1 MTDNSNNIK
10 KLKTFEVS
18 VIIIFWVLL
27 FGSPLIVGNSDG
39 GADWKHVF
47 KIWTEHFILFTLFIL
62 NRFVLLPFLFFH
74 NKQKLYIISAFL
86 LISVAVAGMYH
97 YDKNPALRAESRPL
111 PANSDII
118 NRPEK
123 EPDLAPPPSRN
134 VRNRPSDNSRPEPI
148 PAYINLL
155 ILSVLVFGFDTGLK
169 MTSKWVLSE
178 QQRINLEK
186 ENVETQLTFLK
197 NQISPH
203 FFMNTLNNIHSLID
217 IDAVEA
223 KKSVIRLSNLMR
235 HLLYESDNEMSPVK
249 SEVDFIRSYVELMRL
264 RYSDEVKITLKVPE
278 KLPDKSIP
286 PLLFISLLDNAF
298 KHGISYVIKSFVE
311 IELTFASG
319 NLSFRIINSKVKEKT
334 NNGSVSGIGIVNTR
348 KRLDLLYNE
357 NYTLDLTDSGNIFI
371 TNLTIPI

>member
-1 MTDNSNNIK
+1 MTENSNNIK
-10 KLKTFEVS
+10 KLKTFELS

-27 FGSPLIVGNSDG
+27 FGSPLIVGNPDG
-39 GADWKHVF
+39 GIDWKHVF

-62 NRFVLLPFLFFH
+62 NRFVLLPFLFFR
-74 NKQKLYIISAFL
+74 NRQRLYIISAFL
-86 LISVAVAGMYH
+86 IITVAVAGMFLYN
-97 YDKNPALRAESRPL
+97 KNPALRTERKPL
-111 PANSDII
+111 PVNSEIDI
-118 NRPEK
+118 RPRK
-123 EPDLAPPPSRN
+123 EPALTPPPSWN
-134 VRNRPSDNSRPEPI
+134 VRPRPSGNSRPEPI
-148 PAYINLL
+148 PAYVNLL

-235 HLLYESDNEMSPVK
+235 HLLYESDNEISPVK

-298 KHGISYVIKSFVE
+298 KHGISYVSKSFVE
-311 IELTFASG
+311 IELTFASDK
-319 NLSFRIINSKVKEKT
+319 LSFRIINSKVKET
-334 NNGSVSGIGIVNTR
+334 ANNRSVSGIGIVNTR
-348 KRLDLLYNE
+348 KRLDLLYNDS
-357 NYTLDLTDSGNIFI
+357 YTLDLTDSGNIFI